1 MIKETSIDNWI
12 LGRTVSLF
20 IFTLGFIV
28 IMGCNPDKYGMSQ
41 MGDVMILYTSIDDN
55 SEIITVEVMN
65 KTLHLEIVPDKQTKL
80 TKRIIPFRQGDLH
93 AFEYKELS
101 RMPGVAVFH
110 FVRKPLDA
118 DSIEK
123 KDQKFPVPNNSKK
136 FGKLPKAVAF
146 RNADQ
151 LYVYWKIPTNWLPTS
166 DGVTVK
172 EFRIEN
178 NALHARIKRDALGL
192 STERIKL
199 SLSNVINLHEKVAI
213 PEHIIP
219 EHIGASRLGDILIFD
234 FPIIVDNLEKR

>member
-12 LGRTVSLF
+12 LSRTAFLSIL
-20 IFTLGFIV
+20 TLGFIV
-28 IMGCNPDKYGMSQ
+28 IMGCNPDKRGMSR

-55 SEIITVEVMN
+55 SEIITVEVKN
-65 KTLHLEIVPDKQTKL
+65 KALHLEIAPDKQTKL
-80 TKRIIPFRQGDLH
+80 TKRIIPFRRGNLH

-110 FVRKPLDA
+110 FVRNPLDA

-123 KDQKFPVPNNSKK
+123 KDHKFPVPNNSKK

-151 LYVYWKIPTNWLPTS
+151 LYVYWKIPTNWLPTP

-172 EFRIEN
+172 EFRIEDN
-178 NALHARIKRDALGL
+178 VLHARIKRDPLGL
-192 STERIKL
+192 SAERIKL
-199 SLSNVINLHEKVAI
+199 SLSNVINLHEKVVI
-213 PEHIIP
+213 PEHV
-219 EHIGASRLGDILIFD
+219 GASRLGDILIFD
-234 FPIIVDNLEKR
+234 FPIIIDNLEKR